1 MSRITWFVVLNV
13 LFSLAVATIG
23 ISGSMHG
30 VHPLYLMLL
39 FAICTT
45 FIIDTRRWND
55 RNALLAVF
63 SVIYFQF
70 YGIIDFETLFGLH
83 EAVPSP
89 INGPVLSQT
98 ELIILIG
105 GALVQVAYRVVCRSW
120 NASQHTNPDDWPEAA
135 LLWVGLP
142 LFAICAYLKW
152 VAHVDLFITNDSATE
167 AVVAA
172 RVGSA
177 AMLAIEFGDTL
188 QPLSIL
194 LLFYALS
201 RHRRIALVPIAVAV
215 ILFQAVYGFVI
226 DVKGEI
232 MVGAIM
238 LVVTKMLVEG
248 RLPKALLG
256 VFAASIVLLFP
267 ALQANRA
274 VRGENNINHAQAA
287 RDIVQTFKDAY
298 AARLQVTTGTERAQT
313 LFERGSLKG
322 SVEMIVHGTGRSV
335 PFQHG
340 STLTPMLAAFIP
352 KIIWPSKPA
361 LDVGRIVNRQFHVSE
376 DTDSYVSPSHLG
388 ELYWNFGWGGVIAGM
403 AGFGL
408 LLGYLGARCDLSK
421 AVTVTRILILAGTAR
436 LLILGFE
443 SSISNQYVVW
453 ARMMLAVAV
462 LHFLFARPIA
472 SPERAQSAQGQE
484 PSPGIS
490 RRFSNVMT

>member
-1 MSRITWFVVLNV
+1 MSRIAWFIFLNV
-13 LFSLAVATIG
+13 LFPVTVATVG
-23 ISGSMHG
+23 LSGSMHG
-30 VHPLYLMLL
+30 VHPLYLILL

-63 SVIYFQF
+63 SVVYFQF
-70 YGIIDFETLFGLH
+70 YGIIDLETLFGLH
-83 EAVPSP
+83 QEAPAL

-98 ELIILIG
+98 ELMVLIG
-105 GALVQVAYRVVCRSW
+105 GALVQVAYRLVCQTW
-120 NASQHTNPDDWPEAA
+120 DASHRADPEDWPEAT

-142 LFAICAYLKW
+142 LFAACAYLKW
-152 VAHVDLFITNDSATE
+152 LAHVDLFITNDSATE
-167 AVVAA
+167 DLVVA
-172 RVGSA
+172 RVGNA
-177 AMLAIEFGDTL
+177 VMLAIEFGDTL

-194 LLFYALS
+194 LIFYALS
-201 RHRRIALVPIAVAV
+201 RYRRVALLPIAIAV
-215 ILFQAVYGFVI
+215 VLFQAVYGFVI
-226 DVKGEI
+226 DVKGEV
-232 MVGAIM
+232 MLGGIM

-248 RLPKALLG
+248 RLPKALL
-256 VFAASIVLLFP
+256 VSFAVCVALLFP
-267 ALQANRA
+267 ALQANRV
-274 VRGENNINHAQAA
+274 VRGENNVNHAQAA
-287 RDIVQTFKDAY
+287 HNIVQTFKDAY
-298 AARLQVTTGTERAQT
+298 AARLQVTTGQDRAQT
-313 LFERGSLKG
+313 LSERGSLKG
-322 SVEMIVHGTGRSV
+322 SVELIVHGTGGSV

-352 KIIWPSKPA
+352 KIIWPSKPS
-361 LDVGRIVNRQFHVSE
+361 LDVGRILNRQFHVSE

-388 ELYWNFGWGGVIAGM
+388 ELYWNFGWGGVIVGM
-403 AGFGL
+403 AMFGL

-421 AVTVTRILILAGTAR
+421 TVTVTRILIIAGTAR

-472 SPERAQSAQGQE
+472 NPQPAQPAEGRE
-484 PSPGIS
+484 PSPELS